1 MPTDLAA
8 RLEALEGVAVAGD
21 QRQQTADE
29 AAWLEELEFM
39 EYQVL
44 QELERQLHDARQES
58 CAFSEENA
66 RLRQAH
72 IEKTNAETEL
82 RGELAEERNAVRRL
96 ELEVQRLWRANECGR
111 DVGRPEVEVEPNG
124 DLSSLTLSV
133 TLGHS
138 GEAPWHYQVQCTEI
152 DGFSALA

>member
-1 MPTDLAA
+1 
-8 RLEALEGVAVAGD
+8 
-21 QRQQTADE
+21 
-29 AAWLEELEFM
+29 M
-39 EYQVL
+39 EHQVL

-58 CAFSEENA
+58 RALSEENA

-72 IEKTNAETEL
+72 VEKTNAEAEL
-82 RGELAEERNAVRRL
+82 RGELAEERTAVRRL

-111 DVGRPEVEVEPNG
+111 DLGMQRRPEVEVEPNG